1 MTIKLKGNYS
11 STVKKNFSKKNTKVV
26 LVKKSNTTSKSMD
39 KLKKKKKDY
48 IQIRT
53 YKTVNGKR
61 YFSGWSKGRNVI
73 IKK

>member
-26 LVKKSNTTSKSMD
+26 LVKKSNTTSKSVD
-39 KLKKKKKDY
+39 KLKAKKKYY
-48 IQIRT
+48 IRIRT
-53 YKTVNGKR
+53 YKTVNGKK
-61 YFSGWSKGRNVI
+61 YFSGWSKGKNVT